1 MNCNPTIPVQD
12 VAGKT
17 VYMGVFTT
25 FNARS
30 VTFDFSAWAAAL
42 GDGTFSVSLLRP
54 GGTTPYA
61 VAGLTIDGTRA
72 TWTFDATD
80 TAYAGYGRA
89 FLSYV
94 TADAMDMT
102 VDFDVYIAQNS
113 APSGDTPPDPLE
125 TWYQQMLEAAAQAQ
139 NAAQSAAQSADT
151 AQHAAEMFP
160 AGGTAGQ
167 ILAKASDANYDTYWI
182 NNEGGGGGGDALP
195 PGGRNGQYLVRNT
208 GAQAGAVWQDLP
220 IFDGSYEVTP
230 MPYMETIMQT
240 QRTYL
245 DRNIVVKEI
254 PYAEVTNEKGGL
266 TATIGG

>member
-30 VTFDFSAWAAAL
+30 VTFDFSAWEARL
-42 GDGTFSVSLLRP
+42 GSGVFSVSLLRP
-54 GGTTPYA
+54 GDATPYA
-61 VAGLTIDGTRA
+61 VAGLSIDGTLA

-80 TAYAGYGRA
+80 TALAGYGRA

-102 VDFDVYIAQNS
+102 VDFDVYIATNS
-113 APSGDTPPDPLE
+113 APTGDTPPDPLE

-139 NAAQSAAQSADT
+139 NAAQSAAQSAET
-151 AQHAAEMFP
+151 ASHAAEMFP
-160 AGGTAGQ
+160 AGGTTGQ
-167 ILAKASDANYDTYWI
+167 ILAKASNANYDTHWVD
-182 NNEGGGGGGDALP
+182 NEGGGGALP
-195 PGGRNGQYLVRNT
+195 PGGTDGQYLVRSSAAQE
-208 GAQAGAVWQDLP
+208 GAIWRDLP

-230 MPYMETIMQT
+230 LPYMETIMQT

-245 DRNIVVKEI
+245 DRDIVVKEI

>member
-1 MNCNPTIPVQD
+1 MNCNPTIPVQN
-12 VAGKT
+12 VEGKT

-30 VTFDFSAWAAAL
+30 VTFDFSAWAEAL
-42 GDGTFSVSLLRP
+42 GEGTFSVSLLRP
-54 GGTTPYA
+54 GEALPYA
-61 VAGLTIDGTRA
+61 VAGLAIDGTQA

-80 TAYAGYGRA
+80 TALAGYGRA

-102 VDFDVYIAQNS
+102 VDFDVYIAANS
-113 APSGDTPPDPLE
+113 SPNGDTPPEPLE

-139 NAAQSAAQSADT
+139 NAAQSASESAET
-151 AQHAAEMFP
+151 AREAAEMFP
-160 AGGTAGQ
+160 AGGTTGQ
-167 ILAKASDANYDTYWI
+167 ILAKASDANYDTHWI
-182 NNEGGGGGGDALP
+182 NNEGGGGGALP
-195 PGGRNGQYLVRNT
+195 PGGTDGQYLVRSAT
-208 GAQAGAVWQDLP
+208 AQAGAIWQDLP

-230 MPYMETIMQT
+230 LPYMETIMQT

-245 DRNIVVKEI
+245 DRDIVVKEI

>member
-1 MNCNPTIPVQD
+1 MNCNPIISVRD

-25 FNARS
+25 FNARG
-30 VTFDFSAWAAAL
+30 VTFDFSVWAEAL
-42 GDGTFSVSLLRP
+42 GAGTFAVSLLRP
-54 GGTTPYA
+54 GDTTPYA
-61 VAGLTIDGTRA
+61 VAGLTVDGTQA

-80 TAYAGYGRA
+80 TALAGYGRA

-113 APSGDTPPDPLE
+113 APNGDTPPDPLE

-139 NAAQSAAQSADT
+139 DAAQSAAESAET
-151 AQHAAEMFP
+151 ASRATEMFP
-160 AGGTAGQ
+160 TGGTTGQ
-167 ILAKASDANYDTYWI
+167 ILAKASDADYDTHWI
-182 NNEGGGGGGDALP
+182 DNEGGGSLP
-195 PGGRNGQYLVRNT
+195 PGGTDGQYLVRST
-208 GAQAGAVWQDLP
+208 GAQAGAIWSDLP

-230 MPYMETIMQT
+230 LPYMETIMQT

-245 DRNIVVKEI
+245 DRDIVVKEI

>member
-1 MNCNPTIPVQD
+1 MNCNPIIPVQS
-12 VAGKT
+12 VRGTT
-17 VYMGVFTT
+17 VYLGVFTT

-42 GDGTFSVSLLRP
+42 GDGTFAVSLLRP
-54 GGTTPYA
+54 GDITPYA
-61 VAGLTIDGTRA
+61 VAGLSIDGTRA

-80 TAYAGYGRA
+80 TALAGYGRA

-139 NAAQSAAQSADT
+139 NAAQSAAQSAE
-151 AQHAAEMFP
+151 AAEGSLDKLP
-160 AGGTAGQ
+160 YPDATTRTWWIWDNTAGKYVDSGV
-167 ILAKASDANYDTYWI
+167 LTV
-182 NNEGGGGGGDALP
+182 GGALP
-195 PGGRNGQYLVRNT
+195 PGGTDGQYLVRNT
-208 GAQAGAVWQDLP
+208 GAQAGAIWQDLP

-230 MPYMETIMQT
+230 LPYMETIMQT

>member
-1 MNCNPTIPVQD
+1 MNCNPIIPVQN

-30 VTFDFSAWAAAL
+30 VTFDFSAWVDSL
-42 GDGTFSVSLLRP
+42 GEGTFSVSLLRP
-54 GGTTPYA
+54 GDTTPYA
-61 VAGLTIDGTRA
+61 VAGLSIDGTLA
-72 TWTFDATD
+72 TWVFDATD
-80 TAYAGYGRA
+80 TALAGYGRA

-94 TADAMDMT
+94 TPDAMDMT

-125 TWYQQMLEAAAQAQ
+125 TWYQQMLEAAARAQ
-139 NAAQSAAQSADT
+139 IAAQSAAQSAET
-151 AQHAAEMFP
+151 ASHAAEMFP
-160 AGGTAGQ
+160 AGGTTGQ
-167 ILAKASDANYDTYWI
+167 ILAKASNANYDTHWVD
-182 NNEGGGGGGDALP
+182 NEGGGGALP
-195 PGGRNGQYLVRNT
+195 PGGTDGQYLVRSSAAQE
-208 GAQAGAVWQDLP
+208 GAIWRDLP

-230 MPYMETIMQT
+230 LPYMETIMQT

-245 DRNIVVKEI
+245 DRDIVVKEI